1 MNPSRRQLLSGAGA
15 LATLPAIP
23 SALAQSTPLIQ
34 VATFVPEQSV
44 GVAKVIRPWM
54 NSAQQEVGSKARF
67 QGFWGGSLGKDAFKQ
82 FDLVRA
88 GVADVAWILPGYH
101 GRQFEDMQMFEL
113 PFLFENATE
122 AALVGWQLCEK
133 RLLRGLEDVHLVG
146 FFASEVSNVWMANPL
161 KSLDELKGKKIRSVG
176 AVHAEWL
183 KVMGASAETMDSPE
197 MNEGLQRRTLDG
209 VIQSWSG
216 MRTFKTLPL
225 VRQNQ
230 LAPVG
235 VIPFLLLM
243 NRKTFDGLAKDVQ
256 DAVMKHGGTTFA
268 RSAGAAYEG
277 VGEEIR
283 AGVEKEGRIQLA
295 ALSPADKARYAEQ
308 AQAVHKWWIQK
319 SPNGEKIYAETL
331 ALLKKIR
338 G

>member
-1 MNPSRRQLLSGAGA
+1 MQL
-15 LATLPAIP
+15 
-23 SALAQSTPLIQ
+23 
-34 VATFVPEQSV
+34 
-44 GVAKVIRPWM
+44 
-54 NSAQQEVGSKARF
+54 
-67 QGFWGGSLGKDAFKQ
+67 
-82 FDLVRA
+82 
-88 GVADVAWILPGYH
+88 
-101 GRQFEDMQMFEL
+101 FEL

-133 RLLRGLEDVHLVG
+133 KLLRGLEDVHLVG

-243 NRKTFDGLAKDVQ
+243 NRKTFDGLPKDVQ
-256 DAVMKHGGTTFA
+256 DAVMKHGGATLA
-268 RSAGAAYEG
+268 RNAGGAYEG
-277 VGEEIR
+277 VGQEIR
-283 AGVEKEGRIQLA
+283 ESVEKEGRIQLTQIPA
-295 ALSPADKARYAEQ
+295 ADKARFAEQ

>member
-1 MNPSRRQLLSGAGA
+1 MNPNRRMILSAAGA
-15 LATLPAIP
+15 IT
-23 SALAQSTPLIQ
+23 SAPWAGSAFAQSAPLVK

-44 GVAKVIRPWM
+44 GVAKVIKPWM
-54 NSAQQEVGSKARF
+54 LAAQQEVGTRARF

-82 FDLVRA
+82 FDLVRS

-101 GRQFEDMQMFEL
+101 GRQFEDMQLFEL

-122 AALVGWQLCEK
+122 AALVGWHLCEK
-133 RLLRGLEDVHLVG
+133 KLLRGIEDVHLVG
-146 FFASEVSNVWMANPL
+146 FFATEVSNLWLANPI
-161 KSLDELKGKKIRSVG
+161 KSLDELRGKKIRSVG

-230 LAPVG
+230 LAPIG

-243 NRKTFDGLAKDVQ
+243 NRKTFDGLTKDVQ
-256 DAVMKHGGTTFA
+256 DAVMKHGGAALA
-268 RSAGAAYEG
+268 RGAGAAYEG
-277 VGEEIR
+277 VGQEIR
-283 AGVEKEGRIQLA
+283 ATVEKENKIQLA
-295 ALSPADKARYAEQ
+295 TLSSADKARYSEQ
-308 AQAVHKWWIQK
+308 AQAVHKWWMQK
-319 SPNGEKIYAETL
+319 SPNGEKIYAE
-331 ALLKKIR
+331 AVAQLKKIR

>member
-1 MNPSRRQLLSGAGA
+1 MKTARRQLMAGA
-15 LATLPAIP
+15 A
-23 SALAQSTPLIQ
+23 ALASSPLIPAAHAQ
-34 VATFVPEQSV
+34 SAPLVKVATFVPEQSV
-44 GVAKVIRPWM
+44 GVARAIKPWM
-54 NSAQQEVGSKARF
+54 LATQKDVGTKARF

-101 GRQFEDMQMFEL
+101 GRQFEDMQLFEL

-122 AALVGWQLCEK
+122 AALVGWELCQK
-133 RLLRGLEDVHLVG
+133 KMLRGLEDVHLVG
-146 FFASEVSNVWMANPL
+146 FFASEVSNVWLANPL

-183 KVMGASAETMDSPE
+183 KAMGASAETMDSPE

-243 NRKTFDGLAKDVQ
+243 NRKTFDGLPKDVQ
-256 DAVMKHGGTTFA
+256 DAVMKNGGTDFA
-268 RSAGAAYEG
+268 RTAGAAYEG
-277 VGEEIR
+277 VGQEIR
-283 AGVEKEGRIQLA
+283 AGIEKEGRIQLVK
-295 ALSPADKARYAEQ
+295 LTDADKARYAERSQ
-308 AQAVHKWWIQK
+308 VVHKWWIQK

-331 ALLKKIR
+331 SILKRIR

>member
-1 MNPSRRQLLSGAGA
+1 MDSKRRQLIAGAGA
-15 LATLPAIP
+15 VATAPIVP
-23 SALAQSTPLIQ
+23 TVFAQSAPLIK

-44 GVAKVIRPWM
+44 GVSRVIRPWM
-54 NSAQQEVGSKARF
+54 NAAQQEVGAKARF

-101 GRQFEDMQMFEL
+101 GRQFEDMQLFEL
-113 PFLFENATE
+113 PFLFENARE

-133 RLLRGLEDVHLVG
+133 KLLRGIEDVHLVG
-146 FFASEVSNVWMANPL
+146 FFATEVSNLWMANPL
-161 KSLDELKGKKIRSVG
+161 KSLEELKGKKIRSVG

-183 KVMGASAETMDSPE
+183 KAMGASAETMDSPE

-216 MRTFKTLPL
+216 MRTFKTFQL

-230 LAPVG
+230 LAPIG

-243 NRKTFDGLAKDVQ
+243 NRKSFDGLPKDVQ
-256 DAVMKHGGTTFA
+256 DAVMKHGGEPFA
-268 RSAGAAYEG
+268 RNAGAAYED
-277 VGEEIR
+277 VAQEIR
-283 AGVEKEGRIQLA
+283 ANVEKEGKIQLTELSA
-295 ALSPADKARYAEQ
+295 AEKKQYAER
-308 AQAVHKWWIQK
+308 AQVVHKWWIQK

-331 ALLKKIR
+331 SLLKKIR

>member
-1 MNPSRRQLLSGAGA
+1 MNPTRRHLLSAAGA
-15 LATLPAIP
+15 IATVPLASQLH
-23 SALAQSTPLIQ
+23 AQSTPLVK

-44 GVAKVIRPWM
+44 GVAKVIKPWM
-54 NSAQQEVGSKARF
+54 LATQQEVGTRARF

-82 FDLVRA
+82 FDLVRT
-88 GVADVAWILPGYH
+88 GVADVAWVLPGYH
-101 GRQFEDMQMFEL
+101 GKQFEDMQLFEL

-122 AALVGWQLCEK
+122 AALVGWHLCEK
-133 RLLRGLEDVHLVG
+133 KLLRGIEDVHLVG
-146 FFASEVSNVWMANPL
+146 FFATEVSNLWMGNPI

-230 LAPVG
+230 LAPIG

-243 NRKTFDGLAKDVQ
+243 NRKTFDGLPKDVQ
-256 DAVMKHGGTTFA
+256 DAVMKHGGPALA
-268 RSAGAAYEG
+268 RGAGEAYEG
-277 VGEEIR
+277 VGQEIR
-283 AGVEKEGRIQLA
+283 ASVAKDAKIQLA
-295 ALSPADKARYAEQ
+295 ELAASDKARYAQQ
-308 AQAVHKWWIQK
+308 AQVVHKWWIQK
-319 SPNGEKIYAETL
+319 SPNGEKIYAE
-331 ALLKKIR
+331 AIAQLKKIR

>member
-1 MNPSRRQLLSGAGA
+1 MDARRRRLLAGAGA
-15 LATLPAIP
+15 LATTPFAAP
-23 SALAQSTPLIQ
+23 VSAQSAPLIK

-44 GVAKVIRPWM
+44 GVSKVIRPWM
-54 NSAQQEVGSKARF
+54 NAAQQEVGAKARF

-101 GRQFEDMQMFEL
+101 GRQFEDMQLFEL
-113 PFLFENATE
+113 PFLFENARE

-133 RLLRGLEDVHLVG
+133 KLLRGIEDVHLVG
-146 FFASEVSNVWMANPL
+146 FFATEVSNLWLANPI
-161 KSLDELKGKKIRSVG
+161 KSLEDLKGKKIRSVG

-183 KVMGASAETMDSPE
+183 KAMGASAETMDSPE

-216 MRTFKTLPL
+216 MRTFKTFPL
-225 VRQNQ
+225 VRQSQ
-230 LAPVG
+230 LAPIG

-243 NRKTFDGLAKDVQ
+243 NRKTFDGLPKDVQ
-256 DAVMKHGGTTFA
+256 DAIMKYGGDTFA
-268 RSAGAAYEG
+268 KSAGSAYED
-277 VGEEIR
+277 VAQEIR
-283 AGVEKEGRIQLA
+283 ATVEKEGKIQLTE
-295 ALSPADKARYAEQ
+295 LSSAEKAQYAERSQ
-308 AQAVHKWWIQK
+308 VVHKWWIQK

>member
-1 MNPSRRQLLSGAGA
+1 MHPTRRQI
-15 LATLPAIP
+15 LAASAAVATTTIVP
-23 SALAQSTPLIQ
+23 SVRAQSAPLVK

-44 GVAKVIRPWM
+44 GVARVIRPWM
-54 NSAQQEVGSKARF
+54 VATQNDVGAKARF

-101 GRQFEDMQMFEL
+101 GRQFEDMQLFEL

-133 RLLRGLEDVHLVG
+133 KMLRGLEDVHLVG
-146 FFASEVSNVWMANPL
+146 FFASEVSNLWLANPL

-243 NRKTFDGLAKDVQ
+243 NRKTFDGLPKDVQ
-256 DAVMKHGGTTFA
+256 DAVMKHGGTSFA

-277 VGEEIR
+277 VGQEIR
-283 AGVEKEGRIQLA
+283 ASVEKEARIQLTE
-295 ALSPADKARYAEQ
+295 LSAADKARYGQQ

-319 SPNGEKIYAETL
+319 SPNGEKIYSETL
-331 ALLKKIR
+331 SLLKKIR

>member
-1 MNPSRRQLLSGAGA
+1 
-15 LATLPAIP
+15 
-23 SALAQSTPLIQ
+23 
-34 VATFVPEQSV
+34 
-44 GVAKVIRPWM
+44 
-54 NSAQQEVGSKARF
+54 
-67 QGFWGGSLGKDAFKQ
+67 
-82 FDLVRA
+82 
-88 GVADVAWILPGYH
+88 
-101 GRQFEDMQMFEL
+101 
-113 PFLFENATE
+113 
-122 AALVGWQLCEK
+122 
-133 RLLRGLEDVHLVG
+133 
-146 FFASEVSNVWMANPL
+146 MANPI

-230 LAPVG
+230 LAPIG

-243 NRKTFDGLAKDVQ
+243 NRKTFDGLPKDVQ
-256 DAVMKHGGTTFA
+256 DAVMKHGGTTLA
-268 RSAGAAYEG
+268 RGAGEAYEG
-277 VGEEIR
+277 VGQEIR
-283 AGVEKEGRIQLA
+283 ATVEKDAKIQLA
-295 ALSPADKARYAEQ
+295 ELAAADKARYAQQ

-319 SPNGEKIYAETL
+319 SPNGEKIYAEAT
-331 ALLKKIR
+331 AQLKKIR